1 MPFVDL
7 ESYVSIKDLVDQ
19 IRSGEQQNHTEKDSK
34 KAANFQ
40 VDIDPYPLFQRPAL
54 NLSLTLGYGFRI
66 DGGVDD
72 HLLREIINV
81 ERGIIG
87 GLDTTPACI
96 LLGVA
101 ILSGPQGQYLQQ
113 KLLEEI
119 NKVYPDGSA
128 WKKCLDE
135 EKVEY
140 LTAFCKE
147 VLRFWTVIPMSLPRV
162 NVKEVVYKGACIPA
176 GTTFLMNA
184 WAADFDYKHFES
196 PLEFRPERFL
206 NIPEGSGTQHF
217 AFGAGSQAYFDG
229 AARV

>member
-1 MPFVDL
+1 M
-7 ESYVSIKDLVDQ
+7 I
-19 IRSGEQQNHTEKDSK
+19 
-34 KAANFQ
+34 A
-40 VDIDPYPLFQRPAL
+40 
-54 NLSLTLGYGFRI
+54 
-66 DGGVDD
+66 
-72 HLLREIINV
+72 
-81 ERGIIG
+81 G

-162 NVKEVVYKGACIPA
+162 NVKEVVYKGARIPA
-176 GTTFLMNA
+176 GTTFLMVSALINFFCPSIIRHNCTSA
-184 WAADFDYKHFES
+184 NILCFKTPRTPGQLILTMSTLNRPSSSARSASSTSRKDLELS
-196 PLEFRPERFL
+196 ILPLELGLVCAQVHTSQIARCTLPSCASLSRWKCC
-206 NIPEGSGTQHF
+206 QHRILLRGLF
-217 AFGAGSQAYFDG
+217 
-229 AARV
+229 